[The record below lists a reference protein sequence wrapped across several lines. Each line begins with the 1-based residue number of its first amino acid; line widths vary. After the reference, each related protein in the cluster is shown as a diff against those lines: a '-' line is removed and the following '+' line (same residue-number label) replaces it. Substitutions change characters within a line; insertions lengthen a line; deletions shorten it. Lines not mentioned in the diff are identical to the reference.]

1 LEQVT
6 LFNGDCMD
14 FLKRMDSRSVD
25 LVVTDPPYLIGTR
38 GAGMYKQADK
48 RYVNELEKIKDGF
61 GESVLDE
68 LCRVMR
74 KVNIYLFCSQK
85 QILPLLDYFAV
96 KRKCSWNI
104 ISWHK
109 TNPVPACGNKY
120 LTDTEFALFF
130 REKGVRLNGSF
141 GTKRTWYA
149 TPLNQSGKRLYGH
162 PTVKP
167 LEIVENFIVNS
178 CPPGGSARPFHGKR
192 NYRGSRPEARMRFCR
207 LRDRCGV
214 LRHGGEK
221 NPWLARASKTA
232 A

>member
-1 LEQVT
+1 
-6 LFNGDCMD
+6 MD
-14 FLKRMDSRSVD
+14 FLKGMDSASVD

-38 GAGMYKQADK
+38 GAGMYRQADK
-48 RYVNELEKIKDGF
+48 RYIGELEKIKDGF
-61 GESVLDE
+61 SENILDE

-74 KVNIYLFCSQK
+74 RINIYLFCSQR
-85 QILPLLDYFAV
+85 QIIPLLDYFAV

-130 REKGVRLNGSF
+130 REKGVRLYGSF

-178 CPPGGSARPFHGKR
+178 CPPGGAVLDPFMGSGTTGVAALR
-192 NYRGSRPEARMRFCR
+192 RGCRFIGCEISGEYYAVAERRILGLPEQKQLELF
-207 LRDRCGV
+207 
-214 LRHGGEK
+214 
-221 NPWLARASKTA
+221 S
-232 A
+232 